1 MGGGNSSYS
10 GILKEGWEVEWRE
23 QRGPEEGQLQRT
35 GGPESPKAD
44 AVILGGGCCLVGGSG
59 FRACFLA
66 SVSFPVKYQW

>member
-44 AVILGGGCCLVGGSG
+44 AVILGGGAV
-59 FRACFLA
+59 
-66 SVSFPVKYQW
+66 